1 VSEGFLEL
9 GNVMVSTT
17 ENRGHPPEFWAEQV
31 TNKICDISSESAPHI
46 RQQALAFRNVIYS
59 IVLNGMISAI
69 ESNKVTLVGQL
80 NSQGHEE
87 MARIIKEL

>member
-1 VSEGFLEL
+1 MAEGLFEM

-31 TNKICDISSESAPHI
+31 TNKICDISAESAPHI